1 MIERFIDMK
10 SKPVIQKNT
19 PKEEAG
25 IQRGVDADQ
34 ETFIPSNSAFAG
46 MKRGVGRPRSESPK
60 VQLTV
65 RYDADVVDGF
75 KATGSGWQTR
85 MNDVLREWLDAHR
98 AA

>member
-1 MIERFIDMK
+1 
-10 SKPVIQKNT
+10 
-19 PKEEAG
+19 
-25 IQRGVDADQ
+25 
-34 ETFIPSNSAFAG
+34 

-65 RYDADVVDGF
+65 RYDADVVEAF

-85 MNDVLREWLDAHR
+85 MNDALRQWLDEHR